1 MGNYICMRCGEE
13 TDEPHFD
20 LVSGTVSCPI
30 CLEQDADL
38 EQTPKQQRTQRLRQF
53 PRLTQD
59 RQGRKPIFPQEAILT
74 ARLGQKDIP
83 TG

>member
-30 CLEQDADL
+30 CLEQDAGIL
-38 EQTPKQQRTQRLRQF
+38 SRLRSSS
-53 PRLTQD
+53 
-59 RQGRKPIFPQEAILT
+59 EH
-74 ARLGQKDIP
+74 KDLDSSR
-83 TG
+83 G